1 MPTYLTRPDQRAY
14 LLETHGIPLG
24 KTALENMASDGV
36 GPKYVLI
43 NGKALSTREWLD
55 EWVKEQASQP
65 VVRRSQRKAHN
76 NNGQQAA

>member
-1 MPTYLTRPDQRAY
+1 MPTYMDRPAQRAY
-14 LLETHGIPLG
+14 LAETHGVLLG
-24 KTALENMASDGV
+24 KTALENKASNDE

-65 VVRRSQRKAHN
+65 VTRRRRAAQRE
-76 NNGQQAA
+76 QSAA